1 MEERTIE
8 LYDTVRTVSNHASVG
23 IGSIGVVVDVPVEGG
38 DVVVVEFMNA
48 DGSTI
53 CLLDLMVS
61 DFEIVSSAK

>member
-8 LYDTVRTVSNHASVG
+8 LYDTVRTVSKHAS
-23 IGSIGVVVDVPVEGG
+23 IDFGSIGVVVDVPVEGG
-38 DVVVVEFMNA
+38 DVVVEFMNA

-61 DFEIVSSAK
+61 DLEIVSSAK